1 MTRPGIL
8 GLVAC
13 FAVLTMIL
21 PAWADVQFKTGGSY
35 DALFGAGGRPVGSKA
50 GNPTAPGRVFGS
62 GFVGAKLSGGP
73 SSASPF
79 EQYLFIQGNVG
90 EVNLGPGRGPAYSMQ
105 FTAPYTGAVPG
116 GSALSA
122 IPHTKDS
129 TRSASYVLLAG
140 QAYRLG
146 YFTPRFVG
154 GMTGGLSV
162 GPSSSAPAA
171 PAEAVA
177 APPSRLDESYENFE
191 IGGSYVAR
199 FDTMELALS
208 AGHEGARSERGL
220 TPDASAWNV
229 GFGVSY
235 AGFKIGGA
243 YYKAEDMMLDM
254 PTLPRMREQGYSLGL
269 GYGGSDW
276 WIGTGVSR
284 LTQKVDRSG
293 ATGSGTTAY
302 RLGGEYRLSPGMM
315 IFSDV
320 LLYNTDAGGSSPR
333 GPAIDDN
340 RAFLLGIDLAF

>member
-1 MTRPGIL
+1 M
-8 GLVAC
+8 
-13 FAVLTMIL
+13 TMIL
-21 PAWADVQFKTGGSY
+21 PAWADDAQFKTGGSY
-35 DALFGAGGRPVGSKA
+35 EALFGAGGRPVGSTA
-50 GNPTAPGRVFGS
+50 GNPTAPGRVHSS
-62 GFVGAKLSGGP
+62 GFVGARLSGRP
-73 SSASPF
+73 DSASSF
-79 EQYLFIQGNVG
+79 DQYLFIQGNVG

-105 FTAPYTGAVPG
+105 FTAPYSGAVPG
-116 GSALSA
+116 GAALSA
-122 IPHTKDS
+122 IPRAKDAG
-129 TRSASYVLLAG
+129 RSASYVLLAG

-154 GMTGGLSV
+154 GMTGGLSL
-162 GPSSSAPAA
+162 GPSPSATAPAQA
-171 PAEAVA
+171 MT
-177 APPSRLDESYENFE
+177 APPGRLDEAYENFE

-229 GFGVSY
+229 GIGLSY

-254 PTLPRMREQGYSLGL
+254 PSLPRMREQGYSLGL

-276 WIGTGVSR
+276 WVGTGVSR
-284 LTQKVDRSG
+284 LTQKLDNAG
-293 ATGSGTTAY
+293 ATGTGTTAY

-320 LLYNTDAGGSSPR
+320 MLYNTDAGGSGPR
-333 GPAIDDN
+333 APAIDDN
-340 RAFLLGIDLAF
+340 RAFLLGIDLSF

>member
-1 MTRPGIL
+1 
-8 GLVAC
+8 
-13 FAVLTMIL
+13 MIL
-21 PAWADVQFKTGGSY
+21 PAWADDAQFKTGGSY
-35 DALFGAGGRPVGSKA
+35 DALFGAGGRPVGSIA
-50 GNPTAPGRVFGS
+50 GNPTAPGRVSSS
-62 GFVGAKLSGGP
+62 GFVGARLSGRP
-73 SSASPF
+73 DDASAL

-105 FTAPYTGAVPG
+105 FTAPYSGAIPG
-116 GSALSA
+116 GAALSA
-122 IPHTKDS
+122 IPHAAGGA
-129 TRSASYVLLAG
+129 RSASYVLLAG

-154 GMTGGLSV
+154 GMTGGLSL
-162 GPSSSAPAA
+162 GASG
-171 PAEAVA
+171 
-177 APPSRLDESYENFE
+177 APPVPIGAVTPPAGRLDEAYENFE

-199 FDTMELALS
+199 FDTLELALS

-229 GFGVSY
+229 GFGLSY

-243 YYKAEDMMLDM
+243 YYEAEDLMLDL

-276 WIGTGVSR
+276 WIGTGISR
-284 LTQKVDRSG
+284 LTQKLDRSG
-293 ATGSGTTAY
+293 AGGAGTTAY

-320 LLYNTDAGGSSPR
+320 MLYNTDAGGSGPR

-340 RAFLLGIDLAF
+340 RAFLLGIDLNF